1 MLSRTGSKRP
11 NQRGG
16 GESASITSEPWVSRK
31 SLLRG
36 GAIHFLF
43 ISIRS
48 TNNSRISRMHES
60 LGNTIDYIE
69 TRSRNLAETKRFFS
83 ALWLVVGRLRPG
95 LLLVRRL
102 SNG

>member
-1 MLSRTGSKRP
+1 
-11 NQRGG
+11 
-16 GESASITSEPWVSRK
+16 
-31 SLLRG
+31 
-36 GAIHFLF
+36 
-43 ISIRS
+43 
-48 TNNSRISRMHES
+48 MHES

>member
-1 MLSRTGSKRP
+1 MTTCTGSKRH
-11 NQRGG
+11 NQRLGA
-16 GESASITSEPWVSRK
+16 ESSSITSEPWVSRK
-31 SLLRG
+31 YLLRG
-36 GAIHFLF
+36 GAIHFRF
-43 ISIRS
+43 IWIRS

-83 ALWLVVGRLRPG
+83 ALWWDVGRLPPG